1 MVHFGGGAHEP
12 LVMMCNLQTFKQ
24 LKTSLSIKA
33 TPNESASPI
42 EPSTKHTHAPNSN
55 YLNQKHMFIRQ
66 PSLTGCRRSSSFTI
80 IFINLLLDLFIRNS
94 LAPEKVSAKI
104 NGKQLSTQAF
114 NDHADDN
121 EFETNSE
128 TDSVIRNEDDCYRLP
143 ESTKLRS
150 LSLLFEEIF
159 G

>member
-1 MVHFGGGAHEP
+1 
-12 LVMMCNLQTFKQ
+12 
-24 LKTSLSIKA
+24 
-33 TPNESASPI
+33 
-42 EPSTKHTHAPNSN
+42 
-55 YLNQKHMFIRQ
+55 
-66 PSLTGCRRSSSFTI
+66 
-80 IFINLLLDLFIRNS
+80 LDLFIRNS

-114 NDHADDN
+114 DDLADDN
-121 EFETNSE
+121 EFETSSE